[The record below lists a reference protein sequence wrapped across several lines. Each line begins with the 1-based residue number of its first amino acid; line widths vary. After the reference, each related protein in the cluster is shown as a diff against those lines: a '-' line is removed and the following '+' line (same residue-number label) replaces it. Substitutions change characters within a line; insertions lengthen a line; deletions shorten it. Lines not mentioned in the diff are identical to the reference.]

1 MVTKKVQSVESV
13 ELGEDVQEVAGESY
27 WKIQSM
33 DFLFLELSLGLILY
47 PGSYAYITGSQ
58 KDQLPEYALSM
69 VALSPITEKEYQAK
83 IGSQGILGL
92 G

>member
-1 MVTKKVQSVESV
+1 MVAKKVELV
-13 ELGEDVQEVAGESY
+13 ELGEDAQEVSGESY

-58 KDQLPEYALSM
+58 KDKLPEYAVSM
-69 VALSPITEKEYQAK
+69 VTLSRITEKEYQAK

>member
-1 MVTKKVQSVESV
+1 MVAKKVDVESV
-13 ELGEDVQEVAGESY
+13 ELGGEVQEASGESY

-33 DFLFLELSLGLILY
+33 DVLFLEISLGLILY

-58 KDQLPEYALSM
+58 KNRLPEYARSM
-69 VALSPITEKEYQAK
+69 VTLSEITEKEYQSK

>member
-1 MVTKKVQSVESV
+1 MVAKKVESV
-13 ELGEDVQEVAGESY
+13 ELGEDVQEAAGGGY

-58 KDQLPEYALSM
+58 KDMLPEYALGM
-69 VALSPITEKEYQAK
+69 VTLSQITEKEYQAK
-83 IGSQGILGL
+83 IGEQGILGL